1 MNTSSRWLG
10 SALAACALLLSAC
23 GGGGGDDATP
33 ADAVAGTQSSSGSS
47 GSGSSGA
54 SGSPGGLASPQGTT
68 SPGTSPGTTT
78 QDADGNPFTDPAWS
92 AGAPIAKYD
101 CGIANLGRDIVNL
114 LNEVRARGAS
124 CGSRGVYAPAG
135 PLAWNAQLEGAA
147 AGHSQDM
154 ADNNLFSHVGS
165 GGQTLAVRVDA
176 TGYHWVML
184 GENIAAGYDTP
195 AATVQAWM
203 ASDGHCAN
211 VMNGQFEDIALACV
225 PGNAATSYRNYWT
238 LDFGRPR

>member
-1 MNTSSRWLG
+1 MHKTSRWLG
-10 SALAACALLLSAC
+10 STFAACALLLSAC
-23 GGGGGDDATP
+23 GGGGGGEATP
-33 ADAVAGTQSSSGSS
+33 SDAVAGTGTPSSYGSS
-47 GSGSSGA
+47 GSGGSS
-54 SGSPGGLASPQGTT
+54 GGLASPQGATT
-68 SPGTSPGTTT
+68 PGTTV
-78 QDADGNPFTDPAWS
+78 QDADGNPFTDPAGS

-124 CGSRGVYAPAG
+124 CGTRGVYAPAG
-135 PLAWNAQLEGAA
+135 PLAWNTQLEDAA

-154 ADNNLFSHVGS
+154 VDNNLFSHVGS
-165 GGQTLAVRVDA
+165 SGQTLAVRVDA

-195 AATVQAWM
+195 ATTVQAWM

-211 VMNGQFEDIALACV
+211 VMNEQFQDIALACV
-225 PGNAATSYRNYWT
+225 PGTAATNYRNYWT